1 MEYYGTLGPTCC
13 EPTILKKMFDAGMTG
28 IRLNLSH
35 SSLEGSHAWIYHYF
49 EAAKQTN
56 GEKKLMIDL
65 IGPELRIGYLEGDMG
80 LSTGAHVVIGH
91 GGILVPEEI
100 MPHIRRDQ
108 EILLD
113 DGKIKLI
120 AERKISPRSWRC
132 RIVCGGVLTA
142 RKSIALPGCNIN
154 NPTLTEADLK
164 NLSLAK
170 QYQVTDVMLPFVRNK
185 EDLIILR
192 EALKQNNSED
202 IRIFAKIENMT
213 GVEHL
218 EELLPYCDY
227 IVIARGDLGNV
238 MPYKVAYQIYP
249 KSFKDT
255 NGDGIGDIPGII
267 SKLDYL
273 KDLGVDILWI
283 SPMYQSP
290 MVDNGYDISDY
301 YAIDPMFGSMD
312 EMKQL
317 IKEAKKRNM
326 YILMDLVVNHCS
338 SEHEWFQKAM
348 ADPEGEYGSYFYIK
362 DGKDGQPPTNWRSYF
377 GGSVWEK
384 IPGYDNKFYLHSF
397 AKEQPDLNWEN
408 EIVREKIYEMICWW
422 MDQGLSGFR
431 IDAIMNIKKDL
442 TWSDLKPD
450 GPDGLADV
458 YKITGKVEGIGDFL
472 MEMKHRCFEPYD
484 ALTVGEAMFVKE
496 DILPQFIGE
505 DGYFST
511 IFAFE
516 PCHAYRKGKNYMN
529 YDWPQP
535 FDEWREETFHNQEIV
550 AKAGFEANII
560 ENHDQ
565 PRGASLFI
573 PEEDYGF
580 YSLSALATII
590 FCERGLPFLYQ
601 GQEIGMSNRQWK
613 YDEFNDLETINQ
625 YQIALKAGMS
635 KEQALEIARHHSR
648 DNARTPMQWSSE
660 ENAGFSKGKPWMPV
674 NENYKVVN
682 VAEEEKEYGSILN
695 FYKRLIAFYK
705 SEEYNEILTYGDF
718 RPIYEKED
726 HIFAYSRSY
735 GCQKLVLICNFSSK
749 EKDIELSED
758 YENVI
763 FVNYEQ
769 TTVIGNTLKM
779 KPYEC
784 VIYEM

>member
-1 MEYYGTLGPTCC
+1 MN
-13 EPTILKKMFDAGMTG
+13 KKWWH
-28 IRLNLSH
+28 N
-35 SSLEGSHAWIYHYF
+35 
-49 EAAKQTN
+49 
-56 GEKKLMIDL
+56 
-65 IGPELRIGYLEGDMG
+65 
-80 LSTGAHVVIGH
+80 
-91 GGILVPEEI
+91 
-100 MPHIRRDQ
+100 
-108 EILLD
+108 
-113 DGKIKLI
+113 KI
-120 AERKISPRSWRC
+120 
-132 RIVCGGVLTA
+132 
-142 RKSIALPGCNIN
+142 
-154 NPTLTEADLK
+154 
-164 NLSLAK
+164 
-170 QYQVTDVMLPFVRNK
+170 
-185 EDLIILR
+185 
-192 EALKQNNSED
+192 
-202 IRIFAKIENMT
+202 
-213 GVEHL
+213 
-218 EELLPYCDY
+218 
-227 IVIARGDLGNV
+227 
-238 MPYKVAYQIYP
+238 AYQIYP
-249 KSFKDT
+249 KSFMDT
-255 NGDGIGDIPGII
+255 NNDGIGDIQGII
-267 SKLDYL
+267 NKLDYL
-273 KDLGVDILWI
+273 KDLGIDILWI

-496 DILPQFIGE
+496 DILPRFIGDE
-505 DGYFST
+505 GYFST

-516 PCHAYRKGKNYMN
+516 PCHAYRKGNNYMN

-535 FDEWREETFHNQEIV
+535 FDKWRDETFHNQKIV
-550 AKAGFEANII
+550 EKAGFEANII

-590 FCERGLPFLYQ
+590 LCERGLPFLYQ
-601 GQEIGMSNRQWK
+601 GQEIGMSNRRWK

-625 YQIALKAGMS
+625 YHIALRSGMS
-635 KEQALEIARHHSR
+635 KEQALDIAGHHSR
-648 DNARTPMQWSSE
+648 DNARTPMQWTSG
-660 ENAGFSKGKPWMPV
+660 ENAGFTKGTAWLKINPDYKEINVEDQQNNPDSV
-674 NENYKVVN
+674 LNYYRK
-682 VAEEEKEYGSILN
+682 
-695 FYKRLIAFYK
+695 LIALRK
-705 SEEYNEILTYGDF
+705 SDEFKNVFTYGEF
-718 RPIYEKED
+718 IPEYEEMD
-726 HIFAYSRSY
+726 HIQAFYRKDAAK
-735 GCQKLVLICNFSSK
+735 CILVAANFGTDVAS
-749 EKDIELSED
+749 IELKGDVKKVLLSNQKDE
-758 YENVI
+758 
-763 FVNYEQ
+763 
-769 TTVIGNTLKM
+769 TVDCTKNRLNLKSC
-779 KPYEC
+779 E
-784 VIYEM
+784 VVVLEMEME

>member
-1 MEYYGTLGPTCC
+1 MMN
-13 EPTILKKMFDAGMTG
+13 KKWWH
-28 IRLNLSH
+28 N
-35 SSLEGSHAWIYHYF
+35 
-49 EAAKQTN
+49 
-56 GEKKLMIDL
+56 
-65 IGPELRIGYLEGDMG
+65 
-80 LSTGAHVVIGH
+80 
-91 GGILVPEEI
+91 
-100 MPHIRRDQ
+100 
-108 EILLD
+108 
-113 DGKIKLI
+113 
-120 AERKISPRSWRC
+120 
-132 RIVCGGVLTA
+132 
-142 RKSIALPGCNIN
+142 
-154 NPTLTEADLK
+154 
-164 NLSLAK
+164 
-170 QYQVTDVMLPFVRNK
+170 
-185 EDLIILR
+185 
-192 EALKQNNSED
+192 
-202 IRIFAKIENMT
+202 
-213 GVEHL
+213 
-218 EELLPYCDY
+218 
-227 IVIARGDLGNV
+227 
-238 MPYKVAYQIYP
+238 KVAYQIYP

-408 EIVREKIYEMICWW
+408 ETVREKIYEMICWW

-648 DNARTPMQWSSE
+648 DNARTPMQWTSG
-660 ENAGFSKGKPWMPV
+660 ENAGFTKGTAWLKTNPDYKEINV
-674 NENYKVVN
+674 EDQENNPDSVLNYYRKL
-682 VAEEEKEYGSILN
+682 VALRKSDDFKAVFTYGEFIPEYEEMDDILAFYRTDAATSILVVAN
-695 FYKRLIAFYK
+695 FGTDAA
-705 SEEYNEILTYGDF
+705 S
-718 RPIYEKED
+718 
-726 HIFAYSRSY
+726 
-735 GCQKLVLICNFSSK
+735 
-749 EKDIELSED
+749 IELKGNVKRVLMSNQKNETVD
-758 YENVI
+758 YTKNRM
-763 FVNYEQ
+763 N
-769 TTVIGNTLKM
+769 LKSCEVVVLEM
-779 KPYEC
+779 KME
-784 VIYEM
+784 

>member
-1 MEYYGTLGPTCC
+1 MMN
-13 EPTILKKMFDAGMTG
+13 KKWWH
-28 IRLNLSH
+28 N
-35 SSLEGSHAWIYHYF
+35 
-49 EAAKQTN
+49 
-56 GEKKLMIDL
+56 
-65 IGPELRIGYLEGDMG
+65 
-80 LSTGAHVVIGH
+80 
-91 GGILVPEEI
+91 
-100 MPHIRRDQ
+100 
-108 EILLD
+108 
-113 DGKIKLI
+113 
-120 AERKISPRSWRC
+120 
-132 RIVCGGVLTA
+132 
-142 RKSIALPGCNIN
+142 
-154 NPTLTEADLK
+154 
-164 NLSLAK
+164 
-170 QYQVTDVMLPFVRNK
+170 
-185 EDLIILR
+185 
-192 EALKQNNSED
+192 
-202 IRIFAKIENMT
+202 
-213 GVEHL
+213 
-218 EELLPYCDY
+218 
-227 IVIARGDLGNV
+227 
-238 MPYKVAYQIYP
+238 KVAYQIYP

-348 ADPEGEYGSYFYIK
+348 ADPEGGYSYEFACDISPRVPRVYIK

-450 GPDGLADV
+450 GPNGLADV

-565 PRGASLFI
+565 SRGASLFI

-648 DNARTPMQWSSE
+648 DNARTPMQWTSG
-660 ENAGFSKGKPWMPV
+660 ENAGFTKGTAWLKINPDYKEINV
-674 NENYKVVN
+674 EDQENNPDSVLNYYRKL
-682 VAEEEKEYGSILN
+682 VALRKSDDFKAVFTYGEFIPEYEEMDDILAFYRTDAATSILVVAN
-695 FYKRLIAFYK
+695 FGTDAA
-705 SEEYNEILTYGDF
+705 S
-718 RPIYEKED
+718 
-726 HIFAYSRSY
+726 
-735 GCQKLVLICNFSSK
+735 
-749 EKDIELSED
+749 IELKGNVKRVLMSNQKNETVD
-758 YENVI
+758 YTKNRL
-763 FVNYEQ
+763 N
-769 TTVIGNTLKM
+769 LKSCEVVVLEM
-779 KPYEC
+779 KME
-784 VIYEM
+784 